1 MQEKKFEKPI
11 YNEVEENYKVNE
23 VERSNDAYKAEM
35 TYDNQQSKFNNID
48 SSYDAKQPMY
58 NEVERSYDNKQP
70 IYNEVERSYDTNEPI
85 YNEVERAYDTKPE
98 PSNLYERSSNAPVE
112 DSIVSESYAAPAE
125 QRDLEAAVAA
135 GAAAYPVENYAD
147 PKRLSFQIH
156 GQGGPNAYK
165 FGYDTGVGY
174 NRQFRYEERDNYGVL
189 HGRYGY
195 YDQEGKL
202 QVVNYTADP
211 QTGFHAEGEHV
222 PKPAY
227 R

>member
-1 MQEKKFEKPI
+1 LKPVQRKPAQPPAKKVFKQKPEVERILKPFKPEQVERQEQVMIKEQEPERI
-11 YNEVEENYKVNE
+11 PELYNEV
-23 VERSNDAYKAEM
+23 D
-35 TYDNQQSKFNNID
+35 
-48 SSYDAKQPMY
+48 
-58 NEVERSYDNKQP
+58 
-70 IYNEVERSYDTNEPI
+70 RSYDTRP
-85 YNEVERAYDTKPE
+85 A
-98 PSNLYERSSNAPVE
+98 PSQVYERNAIAE
-112 DSIVSESYAAPAE
+112 DSLESESIAAPAE
-125 QRDLEAAVAA
+125 QRDIEAAVAA
-135 GAAAYPVENYAD
+135 GAAGYAGESYAE
-147 PKRLSFQIH
+147 PQRLSFQIH

-211 QTGFHAEGEHV
+211 KTGFHAEGEHV